1 MTKLLFATTSKH
13 KASEVRA
20 ILSGEGI
27 ELFTLSDFP
36 ELPEPPETGET
47 FPENALQK
55 ARFCYERTGLLCVAD
70 DSGIEV
76 DALGGAPGVYSK
88 RFSPEQTDEA
98 NNRLLL
104 QKLATTTSRT
114 ARYRCA
120 MALVG
125 EHGEQVAEGAC
136 EGTIAHD
143 ERGTGGFGYDPLF
156 LPTEYPGRTMAQV
169 SDEEKNAISHRGHA
183 FRQLAHMLQHYR

>member
-1 MTKLLFATTSKH
+1 MRKLLFATTSKH

-20 ILSGEGI
+20 ILSGAGI

-47 FPENALQK
+47 FCENALQK

-104 QKLATTTSRT
+104 QKLTTATNRT

-125 EHGEQVAEGAC
+125 ENGEQVAEGSC
-136 EGTIAHD
+136 EGSIAHD
-143 ERGTGGFGYDPLF
+143 ERGSGGFGYDPLF
-156 LPTEYPGRTMAQV
+156 LPTDYPGRTMAQV
-169 SDEEKNAISHRGHA
+169 SDQEKNAISHRGHA
-183 FRQLAHMLQHYR
+183 FRQLARILRDM